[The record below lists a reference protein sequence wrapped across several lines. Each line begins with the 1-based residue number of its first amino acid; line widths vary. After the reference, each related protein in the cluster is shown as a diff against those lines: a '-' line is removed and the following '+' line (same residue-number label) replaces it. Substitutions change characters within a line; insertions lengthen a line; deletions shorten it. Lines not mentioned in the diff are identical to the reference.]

1 MGSTN
6 RRLTVGAFQFAATG
20 NIEDNLAAIE
30 RGIRASANKK
40 VRLLLTQ
47 ECALC
52 GYPPLEVPSTDAID
66 RSALKDAFERIRE
79 LACKYGMYIALGMI
93 TFEEGNTFNSVYLID
108 PEMGNITPYHKR
120 ALWGWD
126 LKNFS
131 PGNNCDGTF
140 IIDGINVGI
149 RICYEVRFPEYF
161 RELFSKGVELALVSF
176 ADIGSPENNKLNV
189 IKSHLI
195 SRAAENAMYIL
206 SANST
211 SQNQLAP
218 TCLIDPDGKVVDS
231 ALLNEESLLSAE
243 IEMTIPNFG
252 QEGRIVHSKVLT
264 KVDIL

>member
-1 MGSTN
+1 MYNMS
-6 RRLTVGAFQFAATG
+6 RRLTVGAFQFAATD
-20 NIEDNLAAIE
+20 NIEDNLKAIE
-30 RGIRASANKK
+30 RGIRASADKK

-66 RSALKDAFERIRE
+66 KSALKDAYERIRE
-79 LACKYGMYIALGMI
+79 LACKYSMYIALGMI

-108 PEMGNITPYHKR
+108 PEMGSIIPYHKR

-126 LKNFS
+126 SKNYS
-131 PGNNCDGTF
+131 PGNNSDGIY
-140 IIDGINVGI
+140 IIDGIKVGT

-176 ADIGSPENNKLNV
+176 ADVGSTANNKLNV

-195 SRAAENAMYIL
+195 SRAAENAMYVL

-218 TCLIDPDGKVVDS
+218 TCLIDPDGKLLDS

-243 IEMTIPNFG
+243 IEMTAPNFG
-252 QEGRIVHSKVLT
+252 REGRIVHSKVLT
-264 KVDIL
+264 KADIL